1 MGNSLSLSGS
11 NEITGKQL
19 QLSSKEI
26 TVMSNELFRFMYST
40 WKPKD
45 VWDIAEHPDKYVIA
59 ISDMITTQF
68 HVLGYKTRD
77 KRMGEIYFRKWD
89 DLEPP
94 MGSEM
99 DMAAANSRNDRSI
112 TNIRDEVV
120 AKRLRREL
128 SDRKKTRRQRA
139 QVGYPI
145 QKQNAEII
153 AFYFVRIF
161 QILGAM
167 LLVVKDIELPAYD
180 ENTGEPT
187 GSVSVSQER
196 NFAKQLYPSQV
207 GIPSFK
213 SSISINDKKKLE
225 YLESS
230 ARLSQEQKAAAEAQI
245 KEIQSKKNSAK
256 AIGVQT
262 NATQT
267 GGGNFDS
274 RLALGPYEFL
284 RFYLRNIS
292 ENDRLDFKNN
302 DITDP
307 GKDVYMLDKSRLL
320 FFKYTPPT
328 NNPDR
333 INLINGGKQEFG
345 LPVKENGKVEIKFI
359 IITIEKLRFVS
370 KGSVETELKGYLSP
384 SSRGESKKDVY
395 PTDVTISYER
405 LRGERASSV
414 SMTRLDTST
423 SLDFGMPY
431 SLVEADNN
439 LIDAYRGKL
448 DPKAD
453 FVEYLEMIT
462 LTYLRRKFNGV
473 TLVQLK
479 NKSNTG
485 ENDSIDDTHA
495 TTKTSLKEP
504 SNKSLKEVFT
514 ALNTK
519 NEYRPHCVARALQ
532 LLDPASI
539 NNFPKG
545 SGTSRVCA
553 MTLGKSTGTTSL
565 ADYVPTRSVGQLY
578 GKVNPTD
585 YTNSMKVL
593 EAFAKKDS
601 TGIPISVDDAS
612 KFPGEKDDLLAAIQ
626 RITKA
631 FNGAYKDEK
640 SFADIKTG
648 RPDECTTDKGEISID
663 RNSSVFRDMKSSS
676 QQLLAYHL
684 KSIVEISKFLK
695 KIFNI
700 TQRGDGT
707 WAVEG
712 PKIELLFAGYET
724 LDKLTNQARI
734 ILIDYYAGCE
744 EIYQKGLSKWKVSRS
759 DKVAVDASKDKG
771 PVVGA
776 VLPSANKPVVPAA
789 LPAALPVALP
799 VAPSAKL

>member
-11 NEITGKQL
+11 KGITGKEL

-99 DMAAANSRNDRSI
+99 EMAAANSRNDKSI

-120 AKRLRREL
+120 AKKLRREL

-139 QVGYPI
+139 QAGFAI

-180 ENTGEPT
+180 ENTGELKDT
-187 GSVSVSQER
+187 MSVSQER
-196 NFAKQLYPSQV
+196 NFARQLYPSQL

-213 SSISINDKKKLE
+213 SNPSINDKKKIE

-230 ARLSQEQKAAAEAQI
+230 ARLAQEQRTAVEAQMKQI
-245 KEIQSKKNSAK
+245 QDKKTGAKEMEVQRNKTGIQA
-256 AIGVQT
+256 
-262 NATQT
+262 
-267 GGGNFDS
+267 GGGNFDTK
-274 RLALGPYEFL
+274 LALGPYEFL

-292 ENDRLDFKNN
+292 ESDRLDFKNN
-302 DITDP
+302 GITDP
-307 GKDVYMLDKSRLL
+307 GPNVYMLDKSRLL
-320 FFKYTPPT
+320 FFRYTAPT

-333 INLINGGKQEFG
+333 INIVNGGKQEFG
-345 LPVKENGKVEIKFI
+345 MPVKENGKVDIKFI
-359 IITIEKLRFVS
+359 RITIEKLRFIS
-370 KGSVETELKGYLSP
+370 KGNVETEIKEYVAPTLRK
-384 SSRGESKKDVY
+384 ESKKDVY

-405 LRGERASSV
+405 VKGERGSSV
-414 SMTRLDTST
+414 SMTRLDTTT
-423 SLDFGMPY
+423 SVDFGIPY
-431 SLVEADNN
+431 SLVEAENN

-448 DPKAD
+448 DPRVD

-462 LTYLRRKFNGV
+462 LTYLRRKYSDI
-473 TLVQLK
+473 TLIQLK
-479 NKSNTG
+479 TKSNTA
-485 ENDSIDDTHA
+485 ENDVTEDTQGY
-495 TTKTSLKEP
+495 TKTSLKEP
-504 SNKSLKEVFT
+504 SNKSLKEVFN

-539 NNFPKG
+539 NNFPTG
-545 SGTSRVCA
+545 SGTSRVCS
-553 MTLGKSTGTTSL
+553 MVLGKSSATTSL
-565 ADYVPTRSVGQLY
+565 ADYVPTRSLGQLY

-601 TGIPISVDDAS
+601 TGNPVSLDDAS
-612 KFPGEKDDLLAAIQ
+612 KFPGEKDELLAAIQ
-626 RITKA
+626 RLTKA
-631 FNGAYKDEK
+631 FNGSYKDEK
-640 SFADIKTG
+640 NFADIKSV
-648 RPDECTTDKGEISID
+648 RPQECTTDKDEIKID
-663 RNSSVFRDMKSSS
+663 RNSGVFRDMKASS
-676 QQLLAYHL
+676 QQLLFYHL

-712 PKIELLFAGYET
+712 PKVELLFAGYET

-744 EIYQKGLSKWKVSRS
+744 EIYQKGLSKWKDSRA
-759 DKVAVDASKDKG
+759 DKVAVDASKPKE
-771 PVVGA
+771 PVIGA
-776 VLPSANKPVVPAA
+776 ILPSANKPIVVPQD
-789 LPAALPVALP
+789 PSVKPVPVASK
-799 VAPSAKL
+799 V

>member
-11 NEITGKQL
+11 KEITGKQL

-99 DMAAANSRNDRSI
+99 DMASANSRNDKSI

-128 SDRKKTRRQRA
+128 AERKKTRRQRA
-139 QVGYPI
+139 QVGFPI

-167 LLVVKDIELPAYD
+167 LLVVKDIELPSYD

-187 GSVSVSQER
+187 GSVSISQGR

-213 SSISINDKKKLE
+213 SNLSINDRKKLE

-230 ARLSQEQKAAAEAQI
+230 ARLSQEQKDAAEAKI
-245 KEIQSKKNSAK
+245 KEIQQKKNNAK
-256 AIGVQT
+256 VIGVQT
-262 NATQT
+262 NGTGVQT
-267 GGGNFDS
+267 GGGNFDPK
-274 RLALGPYEFL
+274 LALGPYEFL

-307 GKDVYMLDKSRLL
+307 GPNVYMLDKSRLL
-320 FFKYTPPT
+320 FFKYTAPT
-328 NNPDR
+328 NNPDK

-359 IITIEKLRFVS
+359 TVTLEKLRFIV
-370 KGSVETELKGYLSP
+370 KGSVEQEVKGYLSA

-414 SMTRLDTST
+414 SMTRLDTPS

-448 DPKAD
+448 DPKVD

-462 LTYLRRKFNGV
+462 LTYLRRKFNGI

-485 ENDSIDDTHA
+485 ENDTTNDAYT

-519 NEYRPHCVARALQ
+519 GEYRPHCVARALQ

-539 NNFPKG
+539 NNFSTG
-545 SGTSRVCA
+545 SGTSRVCS
-553 MTLGKSTGTTSL
+553 MVLGKSSGTTSL

-601 TGIPISVDDAS
+601 TGNPVSVDDAS
-612 KFPGEKDDLLAAIQ
+612 KFPGEKDELLAAIQ
-626 RITKA
+626 RLTKA
-631 FNGAYKDEK
+631 FNGVYKDEK
-640 SFADIKTG
+640 SFADIKTS
-648 RPDECTTDKGEISID
+648 RPQECTTDKDEIKID

-700 TQRGDGT
+700 TQRGDGS

-712 PKIELLFAGYET
+712 PKVELLFAGYET

-734 ILIDYYAGCE
+734 ILVDYYAGCE
-744 EIYQKGLSKWKVSRS
+744 EIYQRGLSKWKVSRS
-759 DKVAVDASKDKG
+759 DKVAVDTSKDKG

-776 VLPSANKPVVPAA
+776 VLPSANKPVVP
-789 LPAALPVALP
+789 VALP
-799 VAPSAKL
+799 VEPSAKL